1 MTLSSPS
8 GEALLALFAPYC
20 GGRRQERALQSALDR
35 LPLGRIDGERA
46 RRDASPH
53 RFRLTWSEVSA
64 PLQTCRCELS
74 FQDQPQQLYSFECP
88 AHQLLDWLMHCPDSG
103 HRDLPDSFWQWL
115 FLERVAEDGG
125 L

>member
-35 LPLGRIDGERA
+35 LPLGRFEGARP

-53 RFRLTWSEVSA
+53 PFRLTWSPVSA

-74 FQDQPQQLYSFECP
+74 FQDQSQQQYSFECP
-88 AHQLLDWLMHCPDSG
+88 AHQLLDWLMHCGDASE
-103 HRDLPDSFWQWL
+103 RDLPDSFWHWL
-115 FLERVAEDGG
+115 FLERVADSGG